1 MCAVI
6 LVGLSFSKVKIP
18 SGVNV
23 PSASVNGTGWI
34 VEVNFRLFS
43 LETDLCKEQFWLSSI
58 KLLKWYSLCRFLSI
72 SGDLHVIRGVTALN
86 ESQ

>member
-6 LVGLSFSKVKIP
+6 LAALSFSKVKIT
-18 SGVNV
+18 SGVHVNV

-43 LETDLCKEQFWLSSI
+43 LEIDLCKERFWLSSI
-58 KLLKWYSLCRFLSI
+58 KLLFKMTQF
-72 SGDLHVIRGVTALN
+72 V
-86 ESQ
+86 